1 MHYPRTAFS
10 VNGNDTIVPLR
21 DLNGETMGQRVRM
34 SEKDI
39 RRLNRRYCNE
49 GTETPITNPTPT
61 TEAASTTSI
70 PATTYPPT
78 VITTSRPTIPTIPG
92 LVQSINNW
100 VNNLVNNILGNF
112 RFG

>member
-10 VNGNDTIVPLR
+10 VNGNDTIIALK
-21 DLNGETMGQRVRM
+21 DLNGEVMGQRVRM

-49 GTETPITNPTPT
+49 PTEIPVTSPPLTTELTSTVTPT
-61 TEAASTTSI
+61 TTVSP
-70 PATTYPPT
+70 PATTT
-78 VITTSRPTIPTIPG
+78 GRPTIPNIPA

-100 VNNLVNNILGNF
+100 VNNLVNNIFGNF

>member
-10 VNGNDTIVPLR
+10 VNGNDTIIPLK
-21 DLNGETMGQRVRM
+21 DLNGEVMGQRLRM

-49 GTETPITNPTPT
+49 ATEIPITSPPLT
-61 TEAASTTSI
+61 TE
-70 PATTYPPT
+70 PATTIPPT
-78 VITTSRPTIPTIPG
+78 TTVAPPATTTGRPRIPNIQV
-92 LVQSINNW
+92 LVQSINDW
-100 VNNLVNNILGNF
+100 ANNLVNNIFGSF

>member
-10 VNGNDTIVPLR
+10 VNGNDTIIALK
-21 DLNGETMGQRVRM
+21 DLNGEVMGQRVRM

-49 GTETPITNPTPT
+49 PTEIPVTSPPLT
-61 TEAASTTSI
+61 TEPTSTTTVSP
-70 PATTYPPT
+70 PATTT
-78 VITTSRPTIPTIPG
+78 GRPTIPNIPA

-100 VNNLVNNILGNF
+100 VNNLVNNIFGNF